1 MRLERQMDKDGIR
14 NRDEL
19 DSLPHGVAVKRTAQE
34 LFSSRAA
41 LQTDGLSSPATLNI
55 AARQSIF
62 ISPLH
67 SRSLSGC
74 QLSTALIFENV
85 F

>member
-1 MRLERQMDKDGIR
+1 MRLERQMDKQGIHA
-14 NRDEL
+14 DHL

-55 AARQSIF
+55 AARQTKSK
-62 ISPLH
+62 SPLH
-67 SRSLSGC
+67 SHSPHFLSIVT
-74 QLSTALIFENV
+74 LHTSSP
-85 F
+85 

>member
-1 MRLERQMDKDGIR
+1 MHGDLTEWGSLSGMRLERQMDKEAIR

-19 DSLPHGVAVKRTAQE
+19 DSLPHGVAVKRMAQE

-55 AARQSIF
+55 AARKQFSIV
-62 ISPLH
+62 L
-67 SRSLSGC
+67 
-74 QLSTALIFENV
+74 
-85 F
+85 

>member
-1 MRLERQMDKDGIR
+1 MDKEGIR
-14 NRDEL
+14 DRDQL

-55 AARQSIF
+55 AARQSILEVL
-62 ISPLH
+62 LH
-67 SRSLSGC
+67 SDFRAVNFLGP
-74 QLSTALIFENV
+74 
-85 F
+85 